1 MELTLEN
8 FQKECATLQSSME
21 TRVKELLLSSSDES
35 KKKVEALNTDIAQL
49 KTAVDNMEKQ
59 QRQAKAAGIPGYSD
73 TNEHKKF
80 SITSF
85 VGALYKEAYTGA
97 DGHRNPWKGAEFEKE
112 ACEAYQKRLTQERIE
127 GIVARDNNAGDGNL
141 GGYLIPPDQTNEIIE
156 LAIANMPIMKMGT
169 TIIRGLVGDLPVPNV
184 LARPTSYW
192 VGETEAPTE
201 SSASYGM
208 KYLRPRKLGAFTK
221 QSNRLIYQSRGVS
234 DQIIKQLLSESI
246 ALKLEEGL
254 ISGTGTDKQPLGLQ
268 NTTGMTTS
276 SVSLGTNGGR
286 FRIDDAGKMIADLDD
301 VNELSMP
308 GTFGFLMNPR
318 VKNGMKR
325 ERSPQYSGQAVNQG
339 LPILWMNPL
348 LNDKVLQDLIGYNI
362 GSTSLVPKNV
372 TTGSSNT
379 TSKVI
384 FGNFTKFWVSFW
396 RDFVIKVSDQAAD
409 GSGGSAF
416 LQDQMFIVAFQE
428 VDSLLMRPSAM
439 TMAAGAET
447 TESLW

>member
-1 MELTLEN
+1 MELTQEMLI
-8 FQKECATLQSSME
+8 QQGKELQTSIE
-21 TRVKELLLSSSDES
+21 AKVKELLLSSSAEGIA
-35 KKKVEALNTDIAQL
+35 KIEALSNDLAQL
-49 KTAVDNMEKQ
+49 RTAQENMEKQ
-59 QRQAKAAGIPGYSD
+59 VRQQKAALIPGYSD
-73 TNEHKKF
+73 TLECKKF

-85 VGALYKEAYTGA
+85 VGALYREANPHS
-97 DGHRNPWKGAEFEKE
+97 DGHRDPWKGSEFEKE
-112 ACEAYQKRLTQERIE
+112 ACDAYQKRLQQERIE
-127 GIVARDNNAGDGNL
+127 SIVSRGNEANDGSL
-141 GGYLIPPDQTNEIIE
+141 GGYLIPPDQTSEIIE

-184 LARPTSYW
+184 QSRPTSYW

-201 SSASYGM
+201 SQAGYGM

-234 DQIIKQLLSESI
+234 DGIIKQLLAESI

-254 ISGTGTDKQPLGLQ
+254 IVGTGTDKQPLGLF
-268 NTTGMTTS
+268 NNTGMTTS
-276 SVSLGTNGGR
+276 SVSLGANGGR

-301 VNELSMP
+301 VNELAMP
-308 GTFGFLMNPR
+308 GMFGFLMNPR

-325 ERSPQYSGQAVNQG
+325 ERSPQYSGQALNQG

-362 GSTSLVPKNV
+362 GSTSIVPKTNTV
-372 TTGSSNT
+372 GSST
-379 TSKVI
+379 TCSKVA

-428 VDSLLMRPSAM
+428 VDCLLMRPSAV
-439 TMAAGAET
+439 TLATGAET
-447 TESLW
+447 TEANW